1 MEVLVFIVMILY
13 SLCSICFPTAVH
25 TCSGCSNLSSWF
37 IVDKHVKF
45 RLWLIQEKKR
55 KRITIFYFCLFF
67 SFINQRLTTG
77 ELKSWDPDICSIWL
91 FVHGNEM
98 VFITDLMSLKIE
110 SVNSK
115 CLKIK
120 LQFIIFWK
128 RLAKF
133 KSTKKLK
140 SILSSR
146 DLVTHWRHV
155 TFRG

>member
-1 MEVLVFIVMILY
+1 MNFSHTINTCHSTHVHERRTDVSFHLSSMEVLVFIVMILY

-77 ELKSWDPDICSIWL
+77 ELKSWDPDICTIWL
-91 FVHGNEM
+91 FVHDNEM
-98 VFITDLMSLKIE
+98 VFMTDLISLK
-110 SVNSK
+110 
-115 CLKIK
+115 
-120 LQFIIFWK
+120 
-128 RLAKF
+128 
-133 KSTKKLK
+133 
-140 SILSSR
+140 
-146 DLVTHWRHV
+146 
-155 TFRG
+155 